1 MKNLQIDIKIKL
13 QINDTILELSKD
25 DAETLYNTLGN
36 ALNKTSN
43 PYPWITNPSNP
54 YPWITNPHPIKITGG
69 TGELPYYPP
78 GVRSTDPTC
87 TIS

>member
-54 YPWITNPHPIKITGG
+54 YPIKITGG

-87 TIS
+87 TCSIP

>member
-25 DAETLYNTLGN
+25 EAELLYNTLGI
-36 ALNKTSN
+36 ALNKTNN
-43 PYPWITNPSNP
+43 PYPWITNPVNP
-54 YPWITNPHPIKITGG
+54 YKITTTGG

>member
-13 QINDTILELSKD
+13 QINDTTLELSKD
-25 DAETLYNTLGN
+25 EAETLYNALGH
-36 ALNKTSN
+36 ALNKQTLNHYPLN
-43 PYPWITNPSNP
+43 PYPWITNPVP
-54 YPWITNPHPIKITGG
+54 YKITEG
-69 TGELPYYPP
+69 TGEFPYYPT

>member
-43 PYPWITNPSNP
+43 PYPS
-54 YPWITNPHPIKITGG
+54 YPWITNPVPYKITGGTGSGG

-78 GVRSTDPTC
+78 GVRSMDPTC
-87 TIS
+87 TCSIP

>member
-13 QINDTILELSKD
+13 QINDTTLELSKD
-25 DAETLYNTLGN
+25 EAETLYNTLGH
-36 ALNKTSN
+36 ALNKHTLN
-43 PYPWITNPSNP
+43 LYPSNP
-54 YPWITNPHPIKITGG
+54 YPWITNPVPYKITGG
-69 TGELPYYPP
+69 TGELSSYPT